1 MTPSRQRRSAAGRPL
16 AKVGRAV
23 LGLDI
28 GGSSSR
34 ARLSA
39 GRRIVAE
46 ATGLGANVAVIAQRL
61 VEARVTE
68 LIRRLGSPRPSACCA
83 GVAGAEVP
91 EGRRRMERL
100 LTDLLPGARVQVV
113 HDTRLILAAAG
124 LESGIVLIAGT
135 GSVAYGRDLQGR
147 DLRVGGWGWMLGDEG
162 SGVWIVR
169 EAARE
174 VLRRRDAGEPLGA
187 LGEAMLQA
195 AHARDVAAL
204 SGHLQ
209 GLREPGRW
217 AALASAVFTAAPLD
231 GAAGDVVERAAAGLH
246 ALVEQ
251 VRGRLAVQGPVVI
264 AGGLILNQP
273 LLESAVRSRIGGVVR
288 LEAPPVKGAVRI
300 ARSM

>member
-1 MTPSRQRRSAAGRPL
+1 LVSREVDAPTRP
-16 AKVGRAV
+16 V

-39 GRRIVAE
+39 GGHIVAE
-46 ATGLGANVAVIAQRL
+46 AAGRGANVAVIAPRL
-61 VEARVTE
+61 VEARVTA
-68 LIRRLGSPRPSACCA
+68 LIGELGSPQPVACCA

-91 EGRRRMERL
+91 EGRQRMERL
-100 LTDLLPGARVQVV
+100 LHDLLPGARVQVV

-124 LESGIVLIAGT
+124 LETGIVLIAGT
-135 GSVAYGRDLQGR
+135 GSVAYGRDSQGR
-147 DLRVGGWGWMLGDEG
+147 ELRVGGWGWMLGDEG

-174 VLRRRDAGEPLGA
+174 VLRRRDAGEPLGV

-195 AHARDVAAL
+195 ARAQDVAAL
-204 SGHLQ
+204 SGKLH

-217 AALASAVFTAAPLD
+217 AALARAVFASAARD
-231 GAAGDVVERAAAGLH
+231 GAAGDVIERAAAGLY

-251 VRGRLAVQGPVVI
+251 VQGRLAVQGPVVM

-273 LLESAVRSRIGGVVR
+273 LLETAVRTRIGGAVR
-288 LEAPPVKGAVRI
+288 LQAPPVEGAVRI
-300 ARSM
+300 AQSM